1 MNTKST
7 ECVNNFYLENND
19 IKKSEEFDDEIM
31 SKEKL
36 IYEVIRIINGVPLF
50 FERHYSRLM
59 NSANISEIEILISKQ
74 DIKERILRLIDIN
87 GIKNGN
93 VKILIGVSGLALI
106 YFVKHSYPT
115 EDQYQKGVKTIFFHE
130 ERTNPNAKIWNAGF
144 KKKANIQIQK
154 NNVFEAIL
162 VDKNGYI
169 TEGSKSNIFI
179 VKDKNVYTSPISDVL
194 PGITRDI
201 IIEIC
206 NNLKIEVK
214 EEKIKYDL
222 INSYDALFITG
233 TSPKVLPIC
242 KINDIEFA
250 SSRNSIVIDIM
261 KDYNKI
267 VEEYIALYNNN
278 VKLKNK

>member
-50 FERHYSRLM
+50 FEKHYSRLM

-74 DIKERILRLIDIN
+74 DIKERIVRLIDIN

-115 EDQYQKGVKTIFFHE
+115 EEQYQKGVKTIFLHE
-130 ERTNPNAKIWNAGF
+130 ERTNPNAKIWNVGF
-144 KKKANIQIQK
+144 KKKANIEIQK

-194 PGITRDI
+194 PGITRNI

-206 NNLKIEVK
+206 NNLKIKVK

-222 INSYDALFITG
+222 INNYDALFITG

-242 KINDIEFA
+242 KINDIVFA

-278 VKLKNK
+278 VK